1 MDAID
6 QLLANLSQTAKT
18 NPPKPSTSGSVD
30 PLIAQIK
37 AEQIQSEQEKQ
48 REIDLRRQQQ
58 EQLKQQRLE
67 QLQQQRRAA
76 LQQRAKAWLAQLD
89 PNTAEGRWFE
99 EFACNYSS
107 KLEAAIAYL
116 EALEDLNHLHP

>member
-6 QLLANLSQTAKT
+6 QLLANLSPNTKI
-18 NPPKPSTSGSVD
+18 NPPPTGAD

-37 AEQIQSEQEKQ
+37 AEQIQLEQEKQ
-48 REIDLRRQQQ
+48 QEIDRDRQQQ

-67 QLQQQRRAA
+67 QLKQQRRAA
-76 LQQRAKAWLAQLD
+76 LQKRAETWLANLTQ
-89 PNTAEGRWFE
+89 NSAEARWFE
-99 EFACNYSS
+99 EFTCNYNNRI
-107 KLEAAIAYL
+107 EAAIAYL